1 MSRQTQKQIVI
12 DKLKEEGRVDNF
24 WAFHNYILRLGA
36 IIHGL
41 REDGWE
47 IDGRYGEGNHSKNF
61 IYTWM
66 NKKNELEPKKP
77 VIRKHVNI

>member
-1 MSRQTQKQIVI
+1 MKKLTQKDWVI
-12 DKLKEEGRVDNF
+12 NKLKTNGHVDNF
-24 WAFHNYILRLGA
+24 DAFHNYILRLGA

-66 NKKNELEPKKP
+66 NKPSEPKKP
-77 VIRKHVNI
+77 VIRKHISI